1 MVPHSVISALGKC
14 GCTKISLIWP
24 LLTHLT
30 NENCRSKEMMKALV
44 AKFPDGY
51 EGWAKENE
59 ETPVERSYTK
69 M

>member
-1 MVPHSVISALGKC
+1 MASIYSYN
-14 GCTKISLIWP
+14 
-24 LLTHLT
+24 LT
-30 NENCRSKEMMKALV
+30 NENCRSMEMMKALV

-51 EGWAKENE
+51 EGWAKENG